1 MREFTIDRQSAGKR
15 LDRWLAAAAPSL
27 PAGLMQK
34 YLRLKR
40 VKVNGHPAARAR
52 CACA

>member
-34 YLRLKR
+34 YLRLSASSSTA
-40 VKVNGHPAARAR
+40 VPPPGTRA
-52 CACA
+52 